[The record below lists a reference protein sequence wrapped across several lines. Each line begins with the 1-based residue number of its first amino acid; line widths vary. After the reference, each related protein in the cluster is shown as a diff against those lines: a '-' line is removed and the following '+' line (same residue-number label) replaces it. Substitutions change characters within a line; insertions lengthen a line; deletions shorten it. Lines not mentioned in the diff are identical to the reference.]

1 MAFIC
6 PHCKSIA
13 FTRSSR
19 QATETLREAYLQC
32 SNLYCGHTFKTL
44 TEIVAT
50 LSPSATPN
58 PKVFIRLGGKAAME
72 VAKDQL
78 PLI

>member
-6 PHCKSIA
+6 PHCHSMA

-19 QATETLREAYLQC
+19 QATATLREAYLQC

-44 TEIVAT
+44 TEVVAT

-58 PKVFIRLGGKAAME
+58 PGVHLRLSGKAAQA
-72 VAKDQL
+72 VAESQL